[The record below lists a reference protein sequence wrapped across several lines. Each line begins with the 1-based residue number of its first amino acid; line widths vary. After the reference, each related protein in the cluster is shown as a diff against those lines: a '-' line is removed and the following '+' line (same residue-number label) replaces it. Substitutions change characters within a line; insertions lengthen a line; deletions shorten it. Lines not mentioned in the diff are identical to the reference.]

1 MVDVADPLEEY
12 SAARYAREAAAT
24 IRDITARGRLPILVG
39 GTGFYYRALTRGLFP
54 GPSRDPALRARLER
68 IAARRA
74 SNGCTAG
81 SRVSIRIGDARA
93 ARDLKRI
100 VRALEVYLLT
110 GGR

>member
-54 GPSRDPALRARLER
+54 GPSRPALRARLEA
-68 IAARRA
+68 IAARRSVERLHRWLGRVDPA
-74 SNGCTAG
+74 SATRACRPEISSASFAR
-81 SRVSIRIGDARA
+81 SRS
-93 ARDLKRI
+93 
-100 VRALEVYLLT
+100 T
-110 GGR
+110 C